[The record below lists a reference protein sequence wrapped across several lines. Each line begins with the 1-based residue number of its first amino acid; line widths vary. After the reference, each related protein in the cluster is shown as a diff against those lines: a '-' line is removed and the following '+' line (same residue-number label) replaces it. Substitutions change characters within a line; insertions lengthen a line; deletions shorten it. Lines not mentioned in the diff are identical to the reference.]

1 MNITSI
7 FVKVAEAALCM
18 EVFRGAYDTKVHF
31 GLARPEN
38 GRESLGVP
46 AAAPRAA
53 RDTPPVPLAGKVVL

>member
-1 MNITSI
+1 
-7 FVKVAEAALCM
+7 M
-18 EVFRGAYDTKVHF
+18 EVFRGAYDAKVHF